1 MDTPT
6 VQGKNELKVTSKD
19 RRSDVE
25 YVQEQFDIK
34 SSVNHLHK
42 MMTEVTSED
51 FTAKNVNAACH
62 CIHQL
67 NETINTTIK
76 AARFLREGN

>member
-6 VQGKNELKVTSKD
+6 VQSKNEVKITSKD
-19 RRSDVE
+19 RRKDIE
-25 YVQEQFDIK
+25 YIQDQFNIK
-34 SSVNHLHK
+34 SSVEQLHT
-42 MMTEVTSED
+42 MMKEVTKDE

-76 AARFLREGN
+76 AARFLRDGQ